1 MKTLSIALTCLALAL
16 AGGAPTLAADKAA
29 TPAAPS
35 QAAAKPHTFA
45 SADDAAAALADAVR
59 AKDVNA
65 IVAIVG
71 PGSGAWLFTG
81 DKVADANDWKRF
93 LTAYD
98 AAHKLQT
105 QGDGSMVLSVGDDD
119 WPFPAPIVKHG
130 ARWSFDPKSGHEELI
145 NRRIGRNELD
155 AIQTMLAIVD
165 AERDYAQMDA
175 NQSGSPDYARRF
187 LSSPGK
193 KDGLYWP
200 DQPGGVPSP
209 LGPLVAVAAAEGYG
223 KQQRK
228 AGERA
233 PYHGYFYKILTAQ
246 GPDAPGGAYDYLV
259 GDKLM
264 GGFAVVAWPANYGV
278 SGVMTF
284 LVNHDG
290 VVYEKDLGKQTPS
303 IASSTTR
310 FNPDATWRKSQ

>member
-1 MKTLSIALTCLALAL
+1 MKILHIALATLALAC
-16 AGGAPTLAADKAA
+16 AGIPATHAADPAAKA
-29 TPAAPS
+29 AAPS
-35 QAAAKPHTFA
+35 KQRTFA
-45 SADDAAAALADAVR
+45 SADEAAAALTDAVR

-65 IVAIVG
+65 LVAIVG
-71 PGSGAWLFTG
+71 PGSGAWLFSG
-81 DKVADANDWKRF
+81 DKVADANDWRRF
-93 LTAYD
+93 LSAYE
-98 AAHKLQT
+98 ATHKLQT
-105 QGDGSMVLSVGDDD
+105 QGDGSVVLAVGDDD
-119 WPFPAPIVKHG
+119 WPFPAPIAKHG
-130 ARWSFDPKSGHEELI
+130 ERWSFDPKAGQEELI
-145 NRRIGRNELD
+145 NRRVGRNELD

-165 AERDYAQMDA
+165 AEREYAQMDA

-187 LSSPGK
+187 ASSPGK

-200 DQPGGVPSP
+200 EQPGGVQSP

-223 KQQRK
+223 KQPRK

-233 PYHGYFYKILTAQ
+233 PYHGYYYKILTAQ

-264 GGFAVVAWPANYGV
+264 GGFAVVAWPSSYGV
-278 SGVMTF
+278 SGIMSF

-303 IASSTTR
+303 IASSMSR
-310 FNPDATWRKSQ
+310 FNPDPTWRKSQ